1 MDSITLT
8 GPNRPMM
15 SNLNYSNLASILG
28 NRTFGKLDPI
38 ITMDPVEHSVCM
50 FVLTELTE
58 HRQKYFIDAKI
69 NYV

>member
-1 MDSITLT
+1 
-8 GPNRPMM
+8 MM
-15 SNLNYSNLASILG
+15 SNLNYSYSASILG
-28 NRTFGKLDPI
+28 KITLGKYDPI